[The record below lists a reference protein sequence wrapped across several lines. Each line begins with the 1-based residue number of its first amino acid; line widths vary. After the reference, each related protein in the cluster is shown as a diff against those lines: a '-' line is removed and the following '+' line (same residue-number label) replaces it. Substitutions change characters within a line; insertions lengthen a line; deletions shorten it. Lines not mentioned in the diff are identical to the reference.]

1 MFDAYGEKYVVKI
14 VDFGVSMHLEP
25 GNLFEKPIG
34 TVWIIGIVKYSCFF
48 YCCQLMFMAPEMIK
62 ESYDHKCDIWACGVI
77 LYIIL
82 SGQMPFN
89 GKTTQAI
96 SNQILKGSC
105 SFQGDDWMY
114 ISDEAKRFVQRL
126 MTLDY
131 TKRPTAAE
139 ALKDPWITKVEK
151 DSINEE
157 PLIGDALAR
166 LRSYKVA
173 MTWLDFNINHERCM
187 L

>member
-1 MFDAYGEKYVVKI
+1 
-14 VDFGVSMHLEP
+14 
-25 GNLFEKPIG
+25 
-34 TVWIIGIVKYSCFF
+34 
-48 YCCQLMFMAPEMIK
+48 MAPEMIK